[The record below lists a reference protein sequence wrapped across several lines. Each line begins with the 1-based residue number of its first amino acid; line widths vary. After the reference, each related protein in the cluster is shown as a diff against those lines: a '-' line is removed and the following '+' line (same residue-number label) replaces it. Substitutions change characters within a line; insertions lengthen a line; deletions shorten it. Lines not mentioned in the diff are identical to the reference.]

1 MNARNEPGVWA
12 QFAFTQG
19 EPEDPGRLCKGK
31 DIWAESYGWI
41 GFHPVHKGRKSSQ
54 KRGSRCQGREARKSL
69 ARLGSPECGYM
80 TGVWRGALGFGGATA
95 NFKAREGCKA
105 RKKGTLIK
113 RGKYFLIKQKNK

>member
-1 MNARNEPGVWA
+1 
-12 QFAFTQG
+12 
-19 EPEDPGRLCKGK
+19 
-31 DIWAESYGWI
+31 
-41 GFHPVHKGRKSSQ
+41 
-54 KRGSRCQGREARKSL
+54 
-69 ARLGSPECGYM
+69 M